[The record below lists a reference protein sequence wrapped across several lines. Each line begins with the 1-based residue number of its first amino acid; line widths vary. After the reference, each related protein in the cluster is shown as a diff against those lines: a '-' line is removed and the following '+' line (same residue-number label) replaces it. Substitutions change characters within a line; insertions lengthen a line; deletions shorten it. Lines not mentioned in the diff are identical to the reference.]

1 MVKRNTT
8 TVKYR
13 PDFSRKQ
20 SLNLKEAAEYIKLE
34 AGRDMAR
41 ATLRGLANKGVIHCD
56 RVQNGKSGRL
66 TYYFPKTELDAWI
79 RGENTAN
86 AIDLNSLRINIVD
99 FIKALTAD
107 EKAKI
112 IDCLK

>member
-1 MVKRNTT
+1 MYCQKSSVKG
-8 TVKYR
+8 R
-13 PDFSRKQ
+13 PLFLEKRSY
-20 SLNLKEAAEYIKLE
+20 NLKEAAEYI
-34 AGRDMAR
+34 GRSVPFVR
-41 ATLRGLANKGVIHCD
+41 RLAEKGVIPCK
-56 RVQNGKSGRL
+56 RVQNGKSERF
-66 TYYFPKTELDAWI
+66 TYIFSQIALDSWI

-99 FIKALTAD
+99 FIKVLTAD